1 VWQHPHILLLDEVST
16 HLDFDTVRALKDA
29 LKLFDGSIIIVSH
42 DRYLVKSVVEGEDDD
57 DDSESDD
64 DEEDFSTQ
72 VHRTSTIFALRN
84 KKLERLEDGING
96 YELMLKK
103 ASKV

>member
-1 VWQHPHILLLDEVST
+1 VWKHPHVLLLDEIST

-29 LKLFDGSIIIVSH
+29 LKVFDGSIIIVSH

-57 DDSESDD
+57 SESE
-64 DEEDFSTQ
+64 DEEDDFTTE
-72 VHRTSTIFALRN
+72 VLRTSTIFALRN

-96 YELMLKK
+96 YERMLKR
-103 ASKV
+103 ANKV

>member
-1 VWQHPHILLLDEVST
+1 LLLDEVST

-29 LKLFDGSIIIVSH
+29 LKMFDGSIIIVSH

-57 DDSESDD
+57 DSDSDD

-84 KKLERLEDGING
+84 KKLECLENGING
-96 YELMLKK
+96 YEMTLKK